1 VREMPIRH
9 EHGPYSTAVIKFRW
23 NTSRMGE
30 VTAHQDA
37 DIKPTNKTHRSW
49 RKCFNPP
56 TKWDSF
62 RMLGYVPLP
71 SEGWRYRDIK
81 VGRAQKLYIRRKRRD
96 GSLCLCISI
105 LHNYVPDAKLSVP
118 CEVNHNRLKAVES
131 DKLIRHSIGTE

>member
-1 VREMPIRH
+1 MPIRH

-49 RKCFNPP
+49 RKCCNPP
-56 TKWDSF
+56 PPPNEIHYVCSA
-62 RMLGYVPLP
+62 MYVPLP

-96 GSLCLCISI
+96 GSLCLYISI